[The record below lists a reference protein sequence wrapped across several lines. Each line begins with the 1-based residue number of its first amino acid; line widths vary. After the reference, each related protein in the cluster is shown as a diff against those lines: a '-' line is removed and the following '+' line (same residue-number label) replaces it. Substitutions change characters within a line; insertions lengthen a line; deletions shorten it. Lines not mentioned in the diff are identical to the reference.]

1 MKQILRSEMQNW
13 EEMMS
18 QKRRYILAHL
28 SKKFEHLS
36 DIVTAHQKQIDKLTR
51 LIKKLFFNELD
62 NVVDGLEENQSK
74 SSRIGN
80 MENILAHA

>member
-1 MKQILRSEMQNW
+1 
-13 EEMMS
+13 MS

-28 SKKFEHLS
+28 SKTFEHLS

-62 NVVDGLEENQSK
+62 NVMDGLEENQSK

-80 MENILAHA
+80 MENILTHA